1 MERNNNSDKKVEIN
15 ISESSGFCFG
25 VRRADKIVNEL
36 SETESRVCILGEL
49 IHNSDYIKR
58 LSDKSIITL
67 EKTSEVSDFDNSVCV
82 IRTHGVT
89 KDEQEQL
96 ENKFGRVIDATCPYV
111 KKIHNIVDEHSSADV
126 DTIIIGKEGHP
137 EVIGIKSYAK
147 GDVYIFESPEEI
159 ECFKNVNFGKKD
171 AILVSQTTNN
181 TENYK
186 KCQNVLKIVYTNL
199 KVFDTICSVTETRQA
214 QARKNS
220 AVSDIMIVVGGS
232 KSSNTKR
239 LYEICREKCSDTFL
253 CENGDTLPLMD
264 ITSAINNKLR
274 YNGGNKITVCITAGA
289 STPDDIIEEVKIRM
303 NNITSDNNTTI
314 TEIKEGMSFEE
325 MLDSYTKPPRAGERV
340 KGIITSVTP
349 AAIYVDLGIK
359 QTGVLPY
366 AEVTDDPSVDIMTE
380 YKVGDEIEVQ
390 IVKYNDAEGIVN
402 LSKKKLDGD
411 KNWQIL
417 VEAAENNTTLTGKVV
432 EAVKGGVI
440 MQCGANRVF
449 IPASH
454 TDFPRT
460 EEGVTE
466 EQLKS
471 LVGNEYNFKILPEVN
486 SQRKRAVGSI
496 RKAAAEVRKAQRDEF
511 WAGVE
516 VGKKYTGTVKSITA
530 YGAFVDLGGVDGMV
544 HITELSWKRI
554 KHPTEVVNI
563 GDSVDVFV
571 KAVDLEKKRISLGLK
586 TEETN
591 PWTILATKY
600 AEGDEAE
607 VKIVSIMPFG
617 AFAEV
622 IPGVDGLIHISQLA
636 DKKVEKP
643 QDVVSVGDVVTVKI
657 MSIDYEAKKVSLSIR
672 ALIAPETMD
681 AETVEETVDEA
692 VEAVEDAVEATDA
705 E

>member
-1 MERNNNSDKKVEIN
+1 MNKKVN
-15 ISESSGFCFG
+15 IKVSKDSGFCFG
-25 VRRADKIVNEL
+25 VRRADTIVNDL
-36 SETESRVCILGEL
+36 ASDKRKVFIYGEL
-49 IHNSDYIKR
+49 IHNSDYIKK
-58 LSDKSIITL
+58 LGSKGINTFTDL
-67 EKTSEVSDFDNSVCV
+67 NDVMVSSNDVCV

-89 KDEQEQL
+89 IDEEKIIRS
-96 ENKFGRVIDATCPYV
+96 KFTNVVDATCPFV
-111 KKIHNIVDEHSSADV
+111 KKIHRIVSQYSSGNV

-147 GDVYIFESPEEI
+147 GNVYIFDSAESI
-159 ECFKNVNFGKKD
+159 NCFKNVNFGKND

-186 KCQNVLKIVYTNL
+186 KCQNVLKFMYTNL
-199 KVFDTICSVTETRQA
+199 KVFDTICSVTESRQI
-214 QARKNS
+214 QARKESCIN
-220 AVSDIMIVVGGS
+220 DIMIVVGGI
-232 KSSNTKR
+232 KSSNTR
-239 LYEICREKCSDTFL
+239 HLYEIC
-253 CENGDTLPLMD
+253 CENCNSTFFCENADSLNSD
-264 ITSAINNKLR
+264 EVKDAVKNKYR
-274 YNGGNKITVCITAGA
+274 YNSGLSVCITAGA

-303 NNITSDNNTTI
+303 NNMASDNNTAKN
-314 TEIKEGMSFEE
+314 EIKEGMSFEE

-340 KGIITSVTP
+340 QGVITSVTP

-359 QTGVLPY
+359 QTGVLPSS
-366 AEVTDDPSVDIMTE
+366 EVTDDPSVDIMTE

-390 IVKYNDAEGIVN
+390 IVKYNDPEGIVN

-411 KNWQIL
+411 KNWQVL
-417 VEAAENNTTLTGKVV
+417 VDAAENNTTLTGKVI

-460 EEGVTE
+460 EEGVTD

-471 LVGNEYNFKILPEVN
+471 LVGNTYDIKILPDVN
-486 SQRKRAVGSI
+486 SQRRRAVGSI
-496 RKAAAEVRKAQRDEF
+496 RKAASEVRKAKRDEF

-516 VGKKYTGTVKSITA
+516 VDKKYTGTVKSITP

-563 GDSVDVFV
+563 GDTVDVFV
-571 KAVDLEKKRISLGLK
+571 KAVDVEKKRISLGLK

-591 PWTILATKY
+591 PWNILASKY

-622 IPGVDGLIHISQLA
+622 VPGVDGLIHISQLA
-636 DKKVEKP
+636 DRKVEKP
-643 QDVVSVGDVVTVKI
+643 QDVVNVGDVVNVKI
-657 MSIDYEAKKVSLSIR
+657 VSIDFEAKKVSLSIR
-672 ALIAPETMD
+672 ALIAPE
-681 AETVEETVDEA
+681 AVEEGTVEEVAEA
-692 VEAVEDAVEATDA
+692 VDA

>member
-1 MERNNNSDKKVEIN
+1 MENKVKIK
-15 ISESSGFCFG
+15 IAKDSGFCFG
-25 VRRADKIVNEL
+25 VRRADEIVREL
-36 SETESRVCILGEL
+36 ADKHQKVYIYGEL
-49 IHNSDYIKR
+49 IHNDDYINR
-58 LSDKSIITL
+58 LAQKEIITID
-67 EKTSEVSDFDNSVCV
+67 SPDEVTDAENSVCV

-89 KDEQEQL
+89 KDQQEKLQS
-96 ENKFGRVIDATCPYV
+96 KFSDIVDATCPFV
-111 KKIHNIVDEHSSADV
+111 KKIHKIVSEHSDADV

-147 GDVYIFESPEEI
+147 GDVYIFDSPESI
-159 ECFKNVNFGKKD
+159 RCFENVNFGKKD

-186 KCQNVLKIVYTNL
+186 KCQNVLKLLYTNL
-199 KVFDTICSVTETRQA
+199 KVFDTICSVTESRQS
-214 QARKNS
+214 QAREESRKN
-220 AVSDIMIVVGGS
+220 DIMIVVGGIS
-232 KSSNTKR
+232 SSNTKH
-239 LYEICREKCSDTFL
+239 LYEIC
-253 CENGDTLPLMD
+253 CENCENTFFCENASKLPLD
-264 ITSAINNKLR
+264 KIRDAVHKKFK
-274 YNGGNKITVCITAGA
+274 YNSGLSVCITAGA
-289 STPDDIIEEVKIRM
+289 STPDDIIEEVKIGM
-303 NNITSDNNTTI
+303 NNTTDNTAK

-325 MLDSYTKPPRAGERV
+325 MLDAYTKPPRAGEKV
-340 KGIITSVTP
+340 QGVITSVTP

-359 QTGVLPY
+359 QTGVLPS
-366 AEVTDDPSVDIMTE
+366 AEVTDDPSVDIMKD

-402 LSKKKLDGD
+402 LSKKRLDGD

-417 VEAAENNTTLTGKVV
+417 VDAAENNTTLTGKVI

-454 TDFPRT
+454 TDFPKT
-460 EEGVTE
+460 EEGVSD

-471 LVGNEYNFKILPEVN
+471 LIGNTYDIKILPEVN
-486 SQRKRAVGSI
+486 SQRRRAVGSI
-496 RKAAAEVRKAQRDEF
+496 RKVAAEARKAQREEF
-511 WAGVE
+511 WANVE
-516 VGKKYTGTVKSITA
+516 VDKKYAGVVKSITP

-554 KHPTEVVNI
+554 KHPTEVVKI
-563 GDSVDVFV
+563 GDKVDVFV
-571 KAVDLEKKRISLGLK
+571 KAVDVEKKRISLGLK

-591 PWTILATKY
+591 PWNILATKY

-607 VKIVSIMPFG
+607 VKVVSIMPFG

-622 IPGVDGLIHISQLA
+622 VPGVDGLIHISQLA
-636 DKKVEKP
+636 DRKVEKP
-643 QDVVSVGDVVTVKI
+643 QDVVNVGDTVTVKI

-672 ALIAPETMD
+672 ALLAP
-681 AETVEETVDEA
+681 EA
-692 VEAVEDAVEATDA
+692 VEEVAEEAEAAADA

>member
-1 MERNNNSDKKVEIN
+1 MMNRFSIS
-15 ISESSGFCFG
+15 ISENSGFCFG
-25 VRRADKIVNEL
+25 VRRADEIVRNLKKEYNN
-36 SETESRVCILGEL
+36 VYIYGEL
-49 IHNSDYIKR
+49 IHNSDYINKLKSEGIFTIND
-58 LSDKSIITL
+58 LSSHPCT
-67 EKTSEVSDFDNSVCV
+67 DNSVCV

-89 KDEQEQL
+89 KSEQADMEA
-96 ENKFGRVIDATCPYV
+96 KFSNIVDATCPYV
-111 KKIHNIVDEHSSADV
+111 KKIHKIVDTHSAPDV
-126 DTIIIGKEGHP
+126 DTIIIGKDGHP
-137 EVIGIKSYAK
+137 EVIGIKSYAH
-147 GDVYIFESPEEI
+147 GDVYVFDSPESI
-159 ECFKNVNFGKKD
+159 SCFQNVNFGKNP

-186 KCQNVLKIVYTNL
+186 KCQIVLNFMYTNL
-199 KVFDTICSVTETRQA
+199 KVFDTICSVTETRQ
-214 QARKNS
+214 RHVREESGKN
-220 AVSDIMIVVGGS
+220 DIMIVVGGA
-232 KSSNTKR
+232 KSSNTKN
-239 LYEICREKCSDTFL
+239 LYEICLEKCKNTFF
-253 CENGDTLPLMD
+253 CENAGSLPIDEVRNTVKNL
-264 ITSAINNKLR
+264 IR
-274 YNGGNKITVCITAGA
+274 YNSGLSVCITAGA

-303 NNITSDNNTTI
+303 NNIASDNNTAKI
-314 TEIKEGMSFEE
+314 EINEGMSFEE

-340 KGIITSVTP
+340 HGVITSVTP

-359 QTGVLPY
+359 QTGVLPSS
-366 AEVTDDPSVDIMTE
+366 EVTDDSNVDIMAE

-390 IVKYNDAEGIVN
+390 IVKYNDPEGIVN
-402 LSKKKLDGD
+402 LSKKKLDVD

-417 VEAAENNTTLTGKVV
+417 VDAAENNTTLTGKVV

-440 MQCGANRVF
+440 IQAGPNRVF
-449 IPASH
+449 VPASH

-460 EEGVTE
+460 EEGVTD

-471 LVGNEYNFKILPEVN
+471 LVGNTYDFKILPDVN

-511 WAGVE
+511 WNDVE
-516 VGKKYTGTVKSITA
+516 VGKKYNGTVKSITP

-571 KAVDLEKKRISLGLK
+571 KAVDVEKKRISLGLK

-591 PWTILATKY
+591 PWNILASKY

-622 IPGVDGLIHISQLA
+622 VPGVDGLIHISQLA
-636 DKKVEKP
+636 DRKIEKP
-643 QDVVSVGDVVTVKI
+643 QDVVAIGDTVNVKI
-657 MSIDYEAKKVSLSIR
+657 VSIDYEAKKVSLSIR
-672 ALIAPETMD
+672 ALIAPV
-681 AETVEETVDEA
+681 VEEAEA
-692 VEAVEDAVEATDA
+692 EEVAEATDA

>member
-1 MERNNNSDKKVEIN
+1 MNER
-15 ISESSGFCFG
+15 ISVKIAKNSGFCFG
-25 VRRADKIVNEL
+25 VRRANNIVNDL
-36 SETESRVCILGEL
+36 VAKQKRVYILGEL
-49 IHNSDYIKR
+49 IHNDDFIKR
-58 LSDKSIITL
+58 LSKHGVTTI
-67 EKTSEVSDFDNSVCV
+67 NSVDEAESCDEAICV

-89 KDEQEQL
+89 KELQQEL
-96 ENKFGRVIDATCPYV
+96 NFVFNEVIDATCPFV
-111 KKIHNIVDEHSSADV
+111 KKIHRIVTENSSPDV
-126 DTIIIGKEGHP
+126 DTVIIGKEGHP
-137 EVIGIKSYAK
+137 EVVGIKSYAK
-147 GDVYIFESPEEI
+147 GNVYVYDSPEQIKCEA
-159 ECFKNVNFGKKD
+159 NVNFRKNR

-181 TENYK
+181 TQNYK
-186 KCQNVLKIVYTNL
+186 KCQKVLKLMYTNL
-199 KVFDTICSVTETRQA
+199 KVFDTICSVTESRQA
-214 QARKNS
+214 QARNES
-220 AVSDIMIVVGGS
+220 RINDIMVVVGGT
-232 KSSNTKR
+232 KSSNTRR
-239 LYEICREKCSDTFL
+239 LYEICSENCNSTFY
-253 CENGDTLPLMD
+253 CENAGTLPLTVVKD
-264 ITSAINNKLR
+264 TVNKKLR
-274 YNGGNKITVCITAGA
+274 YNCGISVCITAGA

-303 NNITSDNNTTI
+303 NNMTSDNTAK

-340 KGIITSVTP
+340 KGVITSVTP

-359 QTGVLPY
+359 QTGVLPS
-366 AEVTDDPSVDIMTE
+366 AEVSDDPALDIMAE

-417 VEAAENNTTLTGKVV
+417 VDAAENNTTLTGKVV

-454 TDFPRT
+454 TNFPRT

-471 LVGNEYNFKILPEVN
+471 LVGNTYDIKILPEIN
-486 SQRKRAVGSI
+486 AQRRRAVGSI
-496 RKAAAEVRKAQRDEF
+496 RKVAAEARRAQREEF
-511 WAGVE
+511 WANVE
-516 VGKKYTGTVKSITA
+516 VGKKYTGMVKSITP

-563 GDSVDVFV
+563 GDTVNVFV
-571 KAVDLEKKRISLGLK
+571 KAVDAEKKRISLGLK

-591 PWTILATKY
+591 PWNILATKY

-607 VKIVSIMPFG
+607 VTIVSVMPFG

-622 IPGVDGLIHISQLA
+622 VPGVDGLIHISQLA
-636 DKKVEKP
+636 DRKVDKP
-643 QDVVSVGDVVTVKI
+643 QDVVNVGDKVNVKI
-657 MSIDYEAKKVSLSIR
+657 LTIDYEAKKVSLSMR
-672 ALIAPETMD
+672 ALLTPEVVADEENDEVAAEAD
-681 AETVEETVDEA
+681 AE
-692 VEAVEDAVEATDA
+692 
-705 E
+705 

>member
-1 MERNNNSDKKVEIN
+1 MVKMKNNLSIKV
-15 ISESSGFCFG
+15 SEDSGFCFG
-25 VRRADKIVNEL
+25 VRRADKIVKEL
-36 SETESRVCILGEL
+36 ADKNQKVYIYGEL
-49 IHNSDYIKR
+49 IHNSDYINK
-58 LSDKSIITL
+58 LTSGGIITFESL
-67 EKTSEVSDFDNSVCV
+67 DDINIPYNAVGV

-89 KDEQEQL
+89 L
-96 ENKFGRVIDATCPYV
+96 EEEKEMNIRFSKVIDTTCPFV
-111 KKIHNIVDEHSSADV
+111 KKIHNIVSTYSSPDV
-126 DTIIIGKEGHP
+126 DTIIIGKALHP

-147 GDVYIFESPEEI
+147 GDVYVFDSPESI
-159 ECFKNVNFGKKD
+159 SCFENVNFGKKA

-186 KCQNVLKIVYTNL
+186 KCQNVLNFVYTNL
-199 KVFDTICSVTETRQA
+199 KVFDTICSVTESRQSH
-214 QARKNS
+214 AREESCVN
-220 AVSDIMIVVGGS
+220 DIMIVVGGI
-232 KSSNTKR
+232 KSSNTKH
-239 LYEICREKCSDTFL
+239 LYEICRENCGGTFF
-253 CENGDTLPLMD
+253 CENADSLPFD
-264 ITSAINNKLR
+264 SVKATVNKLIR
-274 YNGGNKITVCITAGA
+274 YNSGLTVCITAGA

-303 NNITSDNNTTI
+303 NNIASDNYTAK

-340 KGIITSVTP
+340 HGVITSVTP

-359 QTGVLPY
+359 QTGVLPS
-366 AEVTDDPSVDIMTE
+366 AEVTDDPSVDFMAE

-390 IVKYNDAEGIVN
+390 IVKYNDPEGIVN

-411 KNWQIL
+411 KNWQII
-417 VEAAENNTTLTGKVV
+417 VDAAENNTTLTGKVV

-460 EEGVTE
+460 EEGVTD

-471 LVGNEYNFKILPEVN
+471 LVGNTYDIKILPDVN
-486 SQRKRAVGSI
+486 NQRRRAVGSI
-496 RKAAAEVRKAQRDEF
+496 RKVAAEIRKAKRDEF
-511 WAGVE
+511 WASVE
-516 VGKKYTGTVKSITA
+516 VGKKYNGTVKSITP

-571 KAVDLEKKRISLGLK
+571 KAVDIEKKRISLGLK

-591 PWTILATKY
+591 PWNILASKY

-607 VKIVSIMPFG
+607 VKVVSIMPFG

-622 IPGVDGLIHISQLA
+622 VPGVDGLIHISQLA
-636 DKKVEKP
+636 DRKIDKP
-643 QDVVSVGDVVTVKI
+643 QDVIAIGDVVTVKI

-672 ALIAPETMD
+672 ALLAPVVSEDDIVEVPEVETE
-681 AETVEETVDEA
+681 AVAEETVDA
-692 VEAVEDAVEATDA
+692 ADA

>member
-1 MERNNNSDKKVEIN
+1 MNKEIN
-15 ISESSGFCFG
+15 IIISKDSGFCFG
-25 VRRADKIVNEL
+25 VRRADKIIKEL
-36 SETESRVCILGEL
+36 AETREKIYIYGEL
-49 IHNSDYIKR
+49 IHNSDYIKQLNER
-58 LSDKSIITL
+58 GVITIESLSEIENFTD
-67 EKTSEVSDFDNSVCV
+67 SVCV

-89 KDEQEQL
+89 LKEQGFL
-96 ENKFGRVIDATCPYV
+96 ENNFSEIVDATCPFV
-111 KKIHNIVDEHSSADV
+111 KKIHKIVSENSSESV

-137 EVIGIKSYAK
+137 EVTGIKSYAK
-147 GDVYIFESPEEI
+147 GNVYVFDSPESI
-159 ECFKNVNFGKKD
+159 RCFQNVNFGKNA

-186 KCQNVLKIVYTNL
+186 KCQNVLKFMYTNL
-199 KVFDTICSVTETRQA
+199 KVFDTICSVTESRQA
-214 QARKNS
+214 QARKESCIN
-220 AVSDIMIVVGGS
+220 DIMIVVGGK
-232 KSSNTKR
+232 KSSNTKH
-239 LYEICREKCSDTFL
+239 LYEIC
-253 CENGDTLPLMD
+253 CENCSNTFFCENADSIPVDEVKDTVVKK
-264 ITSAINNKLR
+264 IR
-274 YNGGNKITVCITAGA
+274 YNSGLSVCITAGA

-303 NNITSDNNTTI
+303 NNITSDNNTAK
-314 TEIKEGMSFEE
+314 TEIMEGMSFEE

-340 KGIITSVTP
+340 QGVITSVTP

-359 QTGVLPY
+359 HTGVLPSS
-366 AEVTDDPSVDIMTE
+366 EVTDDPSVDIMAE

-390 IVKYNDAEGIVN
+390 IVKYNDPEGIVN
-402 LSKKKLDGD
+402 LSKKRLDGD
-411 KNWQIL
+411 KNWQVL
-417 VEAAENNTTLTGKVV
+417 VDAAENNTTLTGKVT

-440 MQCGANRVF
+440 MQCGSNRVF

-471 LVGNEYNFKILPEVN
+471 LIGNTYDIKILPDVN
-486 SQRKRAVGSI
+486 SQRRRAVGSI

-511 WAGVE
+511 WSDVE

-563 GDSVDVFV
+563 GDKVDVFV
-571 KAVDLEKKRISLGLK
+571 KAVDVEKKRISLGLK

-591 PWTILATKY
+591 PWNILASKY

-607 VKIVSIMPFG
+607 VKVVSIMPFG

-622 IPGVDGLIHISQLA
+622 VPGVDGLIHISQLA
-636 DKKVEKP
+636 DRKIDKP
-643 QDVVSVGDVVTVKI
+643 EDVVSIGDVVTVKI

-672 ALIAPETMD
+672 ALIAPVAEEVTEEIVEEVAETAD
-681 AETVEETVDEA
+681 AE
-692 VEAVEDAVEATDA
+692 
-705 E
+705 

>member
-1 MERNNNSDKKVEIN
+1 MKTDIRVKISSD
-15 ISESSGFCFG
+15 SGFCFG
-25 VRRADKIVNEL
+25 VRRADEIVHKIAKMGRKVD
-36 SETESRVCILGEL
+36 IYGEL
-49 IHNSDYIKR
+49 IHNADYISK
-58 LSDKSIITL
+58 LSNDGIVT
-67 EKTSEVSDFDNSVCV
+67 FDSLDDIENPKESVCV
-82 IRTHGVT
+82 IRTHGLTVEEEA
-89 KDEQEQL
+89 DLRER
-96 ENKFGRVIDATCPYV
+96 FGEVIDATCPFV
-111 KKIHNIVDEHSSADV
+111 KKIHRIVATHSSKDI
-126 DTIIIGKEGHP
+126 DTIIIGKSGHP

-147 GDVYIFESPEEI
+147 GDVYVFDSPESI
-159 ECFKNVNFGKKD
+159 SCFENVNFGKKA

-186 KCQNVLKIVYTNL
+186 KCQNVLNFMYTNL
-199 KVFDTICSVTETRQA
+199 KVFDTICSVTESRQSR
-214 QARKNS
+214 ARKDSCVN
-220 AVSDIMIVVGGS
+220 DIMIVVGGAN
-232 KSSNTKR
+232 SSNTKH
-239 LYEICREKCSDTFL
+239 LYEIC
-253 CENGDTLPLMD
+253 CENCDNTFFCENADNLPIDLVKD
-264 ITSAINNKLR
+264 RVNKLIR
-274 YNGGNKITVCITAGA
+274 YNSGLSVCITAGA

-303 NNITSDNNTTI
+303 NNIASDNNTAK

-340 KGIITSVTP
+340 QGVITSVTP

-359 QTGVLPY
+359 HTGVLPSS
-366 AEVTDDPSVDIMTE
+366 EVTDDPSVDIMSE

-390 IVKYNDAEGIVN
+390 IVKYNDPEGIVN

-417 VEAAENNTTLTGKVV
+417 VDAAENNATLTGKVV

-460 EEGVTE
+460 EEGVTD

-471 LVGNEYNFKILPEVN
+471 LVGNTYDIKILPDVN
-486 SQRKRAVGSI
+486 AQRRRAVGSI
-496 RKAAAEVRKAQRDEF
+496 RKAASEVRKAQREEF

-516 VGKKYTGTVKSITA
+516 VGKKYNGTVKSITP

-554 KHPTEVVNI
+554 KHPTEVVNV
-563 GDSVDVFV
+563 GDTVDVFV
-571 KAVDLEKKRISLGLK
+571 KAVDIEKKRISLGLK

-591 PWTILATKY
+591 PWNILATKY

-607 VKIVSIMPFG
+607 VKVVSIMPFG

-622 IPGVDGLIHISQLA
+622 VPGVDGLIHISQLA
-636 DKKVEKP
+636 DRKIDKP
-643 QDVVSVGDVVTVKI
+643 QDVVAVGDVVTVKI

-672 ALIAPETMD
+672 ALLAPEVEEVTD
-681 AETVEETVDEA
+681 AEEVADVAEA
-692 VEAVEDAVEATDA
+692 AEATDA

>member
-1 MERNNNSDKKVEIN
+1 MENDICVKVSSD
-15 ISESSGFCFG
+15 SGFCFG
-25 VRRADKIVNEL
+25 VRRADEIVHEIAK
-36 SETESRVCILGEL
+36 SGRKVYIYGEL
-49 IHNSDYIKR
+49 IHNADYIKR
-58 LSDKSIITL
+58 LSEDGIDTIDSFDDR
-67 EKTSEVSDFDNSVCV
+67 EFPDNSVCV

-89 KDEQEQL
+89 VEEEAAL
-96 ENKFGRVIDATCPYV
+96 RGKFSEVIDATCPFV
-111 KKIHNIVDEHSSADV
+111 KKIHRIVESLSSKDV
-126 DTIIIGKEGHP
+126 DTIIIGKSGHP

-147 GDVYIFESPEEI
+147 GDVYVFDSPDSISCFE
-159 ECFKNVNFGKKD
+159 NVNFGKKA

-186 KCQNVLKIVYTNL
+186 KCQNVLNFMYTNL
-199 KVFDTICSVTETRQA
+199 KVFDTICSVTESRQSH
-214 QARKNS
+214 AREDSCVN
-220 AVSDIMIVVGGS
+220 DIMIVVGGTN
-232 KSSNTKR
+232 SSNTKH
-239 LYEICREKCSDTFL
+239 LYEIC
-253 CENGDTLPLMD
+253 CENCENTFFCENAEKLPID
-264 ITSAINNKLR
+264 EVKDRVSKLIR
-274 YNGGNKITVCITAGA
+274 YNSGLTVCITAGA

-303 NNITSDNNTTI
+303 NNIASDNNTAK

-340 KGIITSVTP
+340 QGVITSVTP

-359 QTGVLPY
+359 HTGVLPSS
-366 AEVTDDPSVDIMTE
+366 EVTDDSSVDIMAE

-390 IVKYNDAEGIVN
+390 IVKYNDPEGIVN

-411 KNWQIL
+411 KNWQLL
-417 VEAAENNTTLTGKVV
+417 VDAAESNATLTGKVV

-440 MQCGANRVF
+440 MQCGPNRVF

-460 EEGVTE
+460 EEGVTD

-471 LVGNEYNFKILPEVN
+471 LVGNTYDIKILPDVN
-486 SQRKRAVGSI
+486 TQRKRAVGSI
-496 RKAAAEVRKAQRDEF
+496 RKAASEVRKAQREEF

-516 VGKKYTGTVKSITA
+516 VGKKYNGTVKSITP

-554 KHPTEVVNI
+554 KHPTEVVNV
-563 GDSVDVFV
+563 GDTVDVFV
-571 KAVDLEKKRISLGLK
+571 KAVDIEKKRISLGLK

-591 PWTILATKY
+591 PWNILATKY

-607 VKIVSIMPFG
+607 VKVVSIMPFG

-622 IPGVDGLIHISQLA
+622 VPGVDGLIHISQLA
-636 DKKVEKP
+636 DRKIDKP
-643 QDVVSVGDVVTVKI
+643 QDVVAVGDVVTVKI

-672 ALIAPETMD
+672 ALLAPEVEEVAD
-681 AETVEETVDEA
+681 AEEVADVSEA
-692 VEAVEDAVEATDA
+692 TEATDA

>member
-1 MERNNNSDKKVEIN
+1 MENDICVKV
-15 ISESSGFCFG
+15 SADSGFCFG
-25 VRRADKIVNEL
+25 VRRADEIVHEIAK
-36 SETESRVCILGEL
+36 SGRKVYIYGEL
-49 IHNSDYIKR
+49 IHNADYIKR
-58 LSDKSIITL
+58 LSEDGIDTIESFDDR
-67 EKTSEVSDFDNSVCV
+67 EFPDNSVCV

-89 KDEQEQL
+89 VEEEAALRD
-96 ENKFGRVIDATCPYV
+96 KFSEVIDATCPFV
-111 KKIHNIVDEHSSADV
+111 KKIHRIVESLSSKDV
-126 DTIIIGKEGHP
+126 DTIIIGKSGHP

-147 GDVYIFESPEEI
+147 GDVYVFDSSDSISCFE
-159 ECFKNVNFGKKD
+159 NVNFGKKA

-186 KCQNVLKIVYTNL
+186 KCQNVLNFMYTNL
-199 KVFDTICSVTETRQA
+199 KVFDTICSVTESRQSH
-214 QARKNS
+214 AREDSCVN
-220 AVSDIMIVVGGS
+220 DIMIVVGGTN
-232 KSSNTKR
+232 SSNTKH
-239 LYEICREKCSDTFL
+239 LYEIC
-253 CENGDTLPLMD
+253 CENCENTFFCENAEKLPID
-264 ITSAINNKLR
+264 EVKDRVSKLIR
-274 YNGGNKITVCITAGA
+274 YNSGLTVCITAGA

-303 NNITSDNNTTI
+303 NNIASDNNTAK

-340 KGIITSVTP
+340 QGVITSVTP

-359 QTGVLPY
+359 HTGVLPSS
-366 AEVTDDPSVDIMTE
+366 EVTDDSSVDIMAE

-390 IVKYNDAEGIVN
+390 IVKYNDPEGIVN

-411 KNWQIL
+411 KNWQLL
-417 VEAAENNTTLTGKVV
+417 VDAAESNATLTGKVV

-440 MQCGANRVF
+440 MQCGPNRVF

-460 EEGVTE
+460 EEGVTD

-471 LVGNEYNFKILPEVN
+471 LVGNTYDIKILPDVN
-486 SQRKRAVGSI
+486 TQRKRAVGSI
-496 RKAAAEVRKAQRDEF
+496 RKAASEVRKAQREEF

-516 VGKKYTGTVKSITA
+516 VGKKYNGTVKSITP

-554 KHPTEVVNI
+554 KHPTEVVNV
-563 GDSVDVFV
+563 GDTVDVFV
-571 KAVDLEKKRISLGLK
+571 KAVDIEKKRISLGLK

-591 PWTILATKY
+591 PWNILATKY

-607 VKIVSIMPFG
+607 VKVVSIMPFG

-622 IPGVDGLIHISQLA
+622 VPGVDGLIHISQLA
-636 DKKVEKP
+636 DRKIDKP
-643 QDVVSVGDVVTVKI
+643 QDVVAVGDVVTVKI

-672 ALIAPETMD
+672 ALLAPEVEEVAD
-681 AETVEETVDEA
+681 AEEVADVA
-692 VEAVEDAVEATDA
+692 EATEATEA

>member
-1 MERNNNSDKKVEIN
+1 MNER
-15 ISESSGFCFG
+15 ISVKIAKDSGFCFG
-25 VRRADKIVNEL
+25 VRRANDIVNDL
-36 SETESRVCILGEL
+36 VVKNKKVYILGEL
-49 IHNSDYIKR
+49 IHNDDFINR
-58 LSDKSIITL
+58 LTEHGVTTIDRIDEAEAGAESI
-67 EKTSEVSDFDNSVCV
+67 CV

-89 KDEQEQL
+89 KEQQKEL
-96 ENKFGRVIDATCPYV
+96 NSVFNEVIDATCPFV
-111 KKIHNIVDEHSSADV
+111 KKIHRIVTENSSPDV
-126 DTIIIGKEGHP
+126 DTVIIGKEGHP

-147 GDVYIFESPEEI
+147 GNVYVYDSPEQIKCEA
-159 ECFKNVNFGKKD
+159 NVNFRKNR

-181 TENYK
+181 TQNYK
-186 KCQNVLKIVYTNL
+186 KCQKVLKLMYTNL
-199 KVFDTICSVTETRQA
+199 KVFDTICSVTESRQA
-214 QARKNS
+214 QARNES
-220 AVSDIMIVVGGS
+220 RINDIMIVVGGT
-232 KSSNTKR
+232 KSSNTRR
-239 LYEICREKCSDTFL
+239 LYEICSENCNSTFY
-253 CENGDTLPLMD
+253 CENAGTLPLTVVKD
-264 ITSAINNKLR
+264 TVNKKLR
-274 YNGGNKITVCITAGA
+274 YNCGISVCITAGA

-303 NNITSDNNTTI
+303 NNMTSDNTAK

-340 KGIITSVTP
+340 KGVITSVTP

-359 QTGVLPY
+359 QTGVLPS
-366 AEVTDDPSVDIMTE
+366 AEVSDDPALDIMAE

-417 VEAAENNTTLTGKVV
+417 ADAAENNTTLTGKVV

-454 TDFPRT
+454 TNFPRT

-471 LVGNEYNFKILPEVN
+471 LVGNTYDIKILPEIN
-486 SQRKRAVGSI
+486 AQRRRAVGSI
-496 RKAAAEVRKAQRDEF
+496 RKVAAEARRAQREEF
-511 WAGVE
+511 WANVE
-516 VGKKYTGTVKSITA
+516 VGKKYTGTVKSITP

-563 GDSVDVFV
+563 GDTVNVFV
-571 KAVDLEKKRISLGLK
+571 KAVDVEKKRISLGLK

-591 PWTILATKY
+591 PWNILATKY

-607 VKIVSIMPFG
+607 VTIVSVMPFG

-622 IPGVDGLIHISQLA
+622 VPGVDGLIHISQLA
-636 DKKVEKP
+636 DRKVDKP
-643 QDVVSVGDVVTVKI
+643 QDVVNVGDKVKVKI
-657 MSIDYEAKKVSLSIR
+657 LTIDYEAKKVSLSMR
-672 ALIAPETMD
+672 ALLEPEVADEANDEVTTEAD
-681 AETVEETVDEA
+681 AE
-692 VEAVEDAVEATDA
+692 
-705 E
+705 

>member
-1 MERNNNSDKKVEIN
+1 MKSNN
-15 ISESSGFCFG
+15 ISVFVADKAGFCFG
-25 VRRADKIVNEL
+25 VKRADEL
-36 SETESRVCILGEL
+36 VHKLAKENNNVYILGEL
-49 IHNSDYIKR
+49 IHNSDYINR
-58 LSDKSIITL
+58 LSESNIATIETIDEAQNALDSI
-67 EKTSEVSDFDNSVCV
+67 CV

-89 KDEQEQL
+89 KML
-96 ENKFGRVIDATCPYV
+96 ESELKDRFGKIVDATCPFV
-111 KKIHNIVDEHSSADV
+111 KKIHEIVDKNSSAEI
-126 DTIIIGKEGHP
+126 DTIIIGREGHP
-137 EVIGIKSYAK
+137 EVSGIKSYAR
-147 GDVYIFESPEEI
+147 GDVYVFEKPEDI
-159 ECFKNVNFGKKD
+159 ECFQNVNFGKKS

-186 KCQNVLKIVYTNL
+186 MCQNVLKIIYTNL
-199 KVFDTICSVTETRQA
+199 KVFDTICSVTEIRQA
-214 QARKNS
+214 NARRES
-220 AVSDIMIVVGGS
+220 ETCDIIIVVGGI

-239 LYEICREKCSDTFL
+239 LYEICLEKCPLTFY
-253 CENGDTLPLMD
+253 CENAESLPEER
-264 ITSAINNKLR
+264 IRSAVQKLLR
-274 YNGGNKITVCITAGA
+274 YNGGKKITVCITAGA

-303 NNITSDNNTTI
+303 NNITSDNNTTN

-340 KGIITSVTP
+340 QGVITSVTP

-359 QTGVLPY
+359 QTGVLPSG
-366 AEVTDDPSVDIMTE
+366 EVSDDPTVDIMSQ

-411 KNWQIL
+411 KNWQAL
-417 VEAAENNTTLTGKVV
+417 VEAAENNTTLNGKVI

-440 MQCGANRVF
+440 MQCGPNRVF

-471 LVGNEYNFKILPEVN
+471 LVGNSYDIKILPDVN
-486 SQRKRAVGSI
+486 SQRRRAVGSI
-496 RKAAAEVRKAQRDEF
+496 RKVAAEARRAQREEF
-511 WAGVE
+511 WSSVE
-516 VGKKYTGTVKSITA
+516 VGKKYTGTVKSITP

-571 KAVDLEKKRISLGLK
+571 KAVDIEKKRISLGLK

-591 PWTILATKY
+591 PWNILASKY

-607 VKIVSIMPFG
+607 VTIVSIMPFG

-622 IPGVDGLIHISQLA
+622 VPGVDGLIHISQLA
-636 DKKVEKP
+636 DRKVDKP
-643 QDVVSVGDVVTVKI
+643 QDVVNVGDTVTVKI

-672 ALIAPETMD
+672 ALIAPAVVETED
-681 AETVEETVDEA
+681 EVETVEAE
-692 VEAVEDAVEATDA
+692 EATADA

>member
-1 MERNNNSDKKVEIN
+1 MENNNISIVIADK
-15 ISESSGFCFG
+15 SGFCFG
-25 VRRADKIVNEL
+25 VKRADEL
-36 SETESRVCILGEL
+36 VRKLAQENNNVCILGEL
-49 IHNSDYIKR
+49 IHNNDYINK
-58 LSDKSIITL
+58 LSALGISTINSID
-67 EKTSEVSDFDNSVCV
+67 EVKCTTAATCV

-89 KDEQEQL
+89 RNVQKAL
-96 ENKFGRVIDATCPYV
+96 ENSFSVTVDATCPFV
-111 KKIHNIVDEHSSADV
+111 KKIHDIVDTNSSPDV
-126 DTIIIGKEGHP
+126 DTIIIGKESHP
-137 EVIGIKSYAK
+137 EVAGIKSYAH
-147 GDVYIFESPEEI
+147 GNVYVFENSADI
-159 ECFKNVNFGKKD
+159 ECFENVNFGKNA

-186 KCQNVLKIVYTNL
+186 MCQKVLKIIYTNL
-199 KVFDTICSVTETRQA
+199 KVFDTICSVTEIRQENV
-214 QARKNS
+214 RRMS
-220 AVSDIMIVVGGS
+220 EISDIMIVVGGI

-239 LYEICREKCSDTFL
+239 LYEISLEKCPHSFY
-253 CENGDTLPLMD
+253 CENADSLPESEIRAA
-264 ITSAINNKLR
+264 ITDLSR
-274 YNGGNKITVCITAGA
+274 YNSGKKITVCITAGA

-303 NNITSDNNTTI
+303 NNITSDNNTTN

-340 KGIITSVTP
+340 QGVITSVTP

-359 QTGVLPY
+359 QTGVLPSG
-366 AEVTDDPSVDIMTE
+366 EVSDDPSVDVMAQ

-402 LSKKKLDGD
+402 LSKKKLEGD
-411 KNWQIL
+411 KNWQVL
-417 VEAAENNTTLTGKVV
+417 VEAAENNTTLNGKVI

-466 EQLKS
+466 DQLKS
-471 LVGNEYNFKILPEVN
+471 LVGNSYDIKILPDVN
-486 SQRKRAVGSI
+486 SQRRRAVGSI
-496 RKAAAEVRKAQRDEF
+496 RKVAAEARKAQREAF
-511 WAGVE
+511 WSDVE
-516 VGKKYTGTVKSITA
+516 VGKKYTGTVKSITP

-571 KAVDLEKKRISLGLK
+571 KAVDIEKKRISLGLK

-591 PWTILATKY
+591 PWNILASKY

-607 VKIVSIMPFG
+607 VTIVSIMPFG

-622 IPGVDGLIHISQLA
+622 VPGVDGLIHISQLA
-636 DKKVEKP
+636 DRKVEKP
-643 QDVVSVGDVVTVKI
+643 QDVVNVGDTVTVKI

-672 ALIAPETMD
+672 ALIAPVVEEAED
-681 AETVEETVDEA
+681 AEEAEEAIEEIA
-692 VEAVEDAVEATDA
+692 ADA

>member
-1 MERNNNSDKKVEIN
+1 MQNNSNNLCNMLDIKIAEN
-15 ISESSGFCFG
+15 AGFCFG
-25 VRRADKIVNEL
+25 VRRADEIVHKL
-36 SETESRVCILGEL
+36 SEKNKKVYILGEL

-58 LSDKSIITL
+58 LSEKNIITI
-67 EKTSEVSDFDNSVCV
+67 EDIDNGNPADDSICV

-89 KDEQEQL
+89 KESETELKDSFK
-96 ENKFGRVIDATCPYV
+96 NIIDATCPFV
-111 KKIHNIVDEHSSADV
+111 KKIHRIVDENSAPEI
-126 DTIIIGKEGHP
+126 DTIIIGREGHP
-137 EVIGIKSYAK
+137 EIVGIKSYAR
-147 GDVYIFESPEEI
+147 GPVYVFEKAKDI
-159 ECFKNVNFGKKD
+159 ECFENVNFGKNP

-186 KCQNVLKIVYTNL
+186 LCQNVLKIIYTNL
-199 KVFDTICSVTETRQA
+199 KVFDTICSVTEIRQKS
-214 QARKNS
+214 ARS
-220 AVSDIMIVVGGS
+220 LSESSDVMIVVGGI

-239 LYEICREKCSDTFL
+239 LYEICLEKCPHTFY
-253 CENGDTLPLMD
+253 CENAETLPVEEIKQALND
-264 ITSAINNKLR
+264 LIR
-274 YNGGNKITVCITAGA
+274 YNSGKKITVCITAGA

-303 NNITSDNNTTI
+303 NNITSDNNTTKS
-314 TEIKEGMSFEE
+314 EIKEGMSFEE

-340 KGIITSVTP
+340 QGVITSVTP

-359 QTGVLPY
+359 QTGVLPSG
-366 AEVTDDPSVDIMTE
+366 EVTDDPAVDIMAQ

-411 KNWQIL
+411 KNWQVL
-417 VEAAENNTTLTGKVV
+417 VDAAENNTTLSGKVI

-471 LVGNEYNFKILPEVN
+471 LVGNSYDIKILPDVN
-486 SQRKRAVGSI
+486 SQRRRAVGSI
-496 RKAAAEVRKAQRDEF
+496 RKVAAEARRAQREEF
-511 WAGVE
+511 WNSVE
-516 VGKKYTGTVKSITA
+516 VGKKYTGTVKSITP

-571 KAVDLEKKRISLGLK
+571 KAVDIEKKRISLGLK

-591 PWTILATKY
+591 PWNILASKY

-607 VKIVSIMPFG
+607 VTIVSVMPFG

-622 IPGVDGLIHISQLA
+622 VPGVDGLIHISQLA
-636 DKKVEKP
+636 DRKVDKP
-643 QDVVSVGDVVTVKI
+643 QDVVNVGDTVTVKI

-672 ALIAPETMD
+672 ALIAPEAVEAEEAVD
-681 AETVEETVDEA
+681 AGEVEDVEETTA
-692 VEAVEDAVEATDA
+692 DA

>member
-1 MERNNNSDKKVEIN
+1 MIN
-15 ISESSGFCFG
+15 QTKITISKDSGFCFG
-25 VRRADKIVNEL
+25 VRRADNIVKKLHDENKK
-36 SETESRVCILGEL
+36 VFIYGEL
-49 IHNSDYIKR
+49 IHNSDYINK
-58 LSDKSIITL
+58 LTNEGITTF
-67 EKTSEVSDFDNSVCV
+67 ENISEISQTDNSVCV

-89 KDEQEQL
+89 TDEQTML
-96 ENKFGRVIDATCPYV
+96 NNKFSEVVDATCPYV
-111 KKIHNIVDEHSSADV
+111 KKIHKIVSTHSSPDI
-126 DTIIIGKEGHP
+126 DTIIIGKAGHP

-147 GDVYIFESPEEI
+147 GDVYIFDSPESIRCDE
-159 ECFKNVNFGKKD
+159 NVNFGKKA

-186 KCQNVLKIVYTNL
+186 KCQNVLKFMYTNL
-199 KVFDTICSVTETRQA
+199 KVFDTICSVTESRQSHV
-214 QARKNS
+214 RKESCIN
-220 AVSDIMIVVGGS
+220 DIMIVVGGT
-232 KSSNTKR
+232 KSSNTKH
-239 LYEICREKCSDTFL
+239 LYEIC
-253 CENGDTLPLMD
+253 CENCRNTFFCENADSLLTDEVKDTV
-264 ITSAINNKLR
+264 NKLIR
-274 YNGGNKITVCITAGA
+274 YNSGLSVCITAGA

-303 NNITSDNNTTI
+303 NNIASDNNTAK

-340 KGIITSVTP
+340 QGVITSVTP

-359 QTGVLPY
+359 QTGVLPSS
-366 AEVTDDPSVDIMTE
+366 EVTDDPSVDIMTE

-390 IVKYNDAEGIVN
+390 IVKYNDPEGIVN

-411 KNWQIL
+411 KNWQVL
-417 VEAAENNTTLTGKVV
+417 VDAAENNTTLTGKVV

-471 LVGNEYNFKILPEVN
+471 LVGNTYDIKILPDVN
-486 SQRKRAVGSI
+486 SQRRRAVGSI
-496 RKAAAEVRKAQRDEF
+496 RKAASEVRKAQRDEF

-516 VGKKYTGTVKSITA
+516 VGKKYNGTVKSITP

-563 GDSVDVFV
+563 GDTVDVFV
-571 KAVDLEKKRISLGLK
+571 KAVDVEKKRISLGLK

-591 PWTILATKY
+591 PWNILATKY

-607 VKIVSIMPFG
+607 VKVVSIMPFG

-622 IPGVDGLIHISQLA
+622 VPGVDGLIHISQLA
-636 DKKVEKP
+636 DRKIEKP
-643 QDVVSVGDVVTVKI
+643 QDVVNVGDTVTVKI
-657 MSIDYEAKKVSLSIR
+657 MAIDYEAKKVSLSIR
-672 ALIAPETMD
+672 ALLAPAAEEVEEVEEVAEEA
-681 AETVEETVDEA
+681 AET
-692 VEAVEDAVEATDA
+692 TDA

>member
-1 MERNNNSDKKVEIN
+1 MKMNNRIN
-15 ISESSGFCFG
+15 IKVSRDSGFCFG
-25 VRRADKIVNEL
+25 VRRADSIVQKL
-36 SETESRVCILGEL
+36 HHCSEHVWIYGEL
-49 IHNSDYIKR
+49 IHNRDYINL
-58 LSDKSIITL
+58 LSAKGIKTFNSINEIKS
-67 EKTSEVSDFDNSVCV
+67 EADSVCV
-82 IRTHGVT
+82 IRTHGVSV
-89 KDEQEQL
+89 DEQTAL
-96 ENKFGRVIDATCPYV
+96 ASKFQKVIDATCPYV
-111 KKIHNIVDEHSSADV
+111 KKIHKIVSTYSSPEV
-126 DTIIIGKEGHP
+126 DTIIIGKSGHP

-147 GDVYIFESPEEI
+147 GDVYIFDSPENI
-159 ECFKNVNFGKKD
+159 KCFENVNFGKKR

-186 KCQNVLKIVYTNL
+186 KCQNVLKFMYTNL
-199 KVFDTICSVTETRQA
+199 KVFDTICSVTESRQSY
-214 QARKNS
+214 AREESRVN
-220 AVSDIMIVVGGS
+220 DIMIVVGG
-232 KSSNTKR
+232 KNSSNTKN
-239 LYEICREKCSDTFL
+239 LYEICRENCGYTFF
-253 CENGDTLPLMD
+253 CENVDSLPFDKVKDTVD
-264 ITSAINNKLR
+264 KLNR
-274 YNGGNKITVCITAGA
+274 YNSGLSVCITAGA

-303 NNITSDNNTTI
+303 NNIASDNNTAK

-340 KGIITSVTP
+340 QGVITSVTP

-359 QTGVLPY
+359 QTGVLPSS
-366 AEVTDDPSVDIMTE
+366 EVTDDPSVDIMTE

-390 IVKYNDAEGIVN
+390 IVKYNDPEGIVN

-411 KNWQIL
+411 KNWQVL
-417 VEAAENNTTLTGKVV
+417 VDAAENNTTLTGKVV

-460 EEGVTE
+460 EEGVTD

-471 LVGNEYNFKILPEVN
+471 LVGNTFDIKILPDVN
-486 SQRKRAVGSI
+486 SQRRRAVGSI
-496 RKAAAEVRKAQRDEF
+496 RKAASEVRKAQRDEF
-511 WAGVE
+511 WADVE
-516 VGKKYTGTVKSITA
+516 VGKKYNGTVKSITP

-563 GDSVDVFV
+563 GDKVDVFV
-571 KAVDLEKKRISLGLK
+571 KAVDVEKKRISLGLK

-591 PWTILATKY
+591 PWNILATKY

-622 IPGVDGLIHISQLA
+622 VPGVDGLIHISQLA
-636 DKKVEKP
+636 DRKIDKP
-643 QDVVSVGDVVTVKI
+643 QDVVNVGDVVTVKI
-657 MSIDYEAKKVSLSIR
+657 VSIDYEAKKVSLSIR
-672 ALIAPETMD
+672 ALIAPEVVEEEIIEDEAAEAVD
-681 AETVEETVDEA
+681 AE
-692 VEAVEDAVEATDA
+692 
-705 E
+705 